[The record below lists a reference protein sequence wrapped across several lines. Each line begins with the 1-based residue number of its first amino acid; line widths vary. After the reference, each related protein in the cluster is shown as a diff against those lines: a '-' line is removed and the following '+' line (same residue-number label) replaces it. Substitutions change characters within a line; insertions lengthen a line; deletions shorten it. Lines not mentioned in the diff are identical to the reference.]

1 MTAYDWEDVGAH
13 AIPVD
18 TEDDVA
24 AFWQLVDG
32 GDGGSPL
39 LTGGHNGQAGRHGSV
54 AAHDDDAHVGGTAIE
69 VNHPSFAQGNHAA
82 LFISAISKQAARDAI
97 EAQGVLDQEG
107 TSFQVN
113 CERVLQV
120 PVQCHDC
127 MQCPIQNN
135 ADIGYGTQC
144 Q

>member
-1 MTAYDWEDVGAH
+1 MAAYDWEDVGAH

-39 LTGGHNGQAGRHGSV
+39 PTGGHSGQAGHGSV

-127 MQCPIQNN
+127 MQCPVQI
-135 ADIGYGTQC
+135 TQT
-144 Q
+144 